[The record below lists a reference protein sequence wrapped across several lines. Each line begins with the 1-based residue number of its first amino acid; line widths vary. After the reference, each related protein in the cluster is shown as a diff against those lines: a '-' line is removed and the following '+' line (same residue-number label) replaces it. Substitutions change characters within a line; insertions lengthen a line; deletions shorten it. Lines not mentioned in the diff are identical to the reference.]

1 MIAAIETIGSL
12 LIQTTRSIS
21 AFLSMMTETVRETFL
36 PPFRIRDVIHQ
47 IYFIGNQSLLIIVFC
62 VSFAAM
68 VTIIESSFHMKIVIQ
83 NASMV
88 PGFAALLILRELGA
102 VLAALLVTSRVG
114 AGITAEVGSMQITE
128 QIDALRLLSIDPIKF
143 LVVPRFLAGIASGML
158 LTMVSNVVCLFGAY
172 VVSSHTLGYGWGT
185 FVASMNRFV
194 DFQDLI
200 FAVIKGAC
208 FGGAVPLISCF
219 YGFRCRAGAE
229 GVGIATTSSVV
240 TSSIVIIVLDFVLSY
255 LFSHFY

>member
-1 MIAAIETIGSL
+1 MLEAIGTV
-12 LIQTTRSIS
+12 LIQSHRSTKD
-21 AFLSMMTETVRETFL
+21 FLTLLSDTLREVFD
-36 PPFRIRDVIHQ
+36 PPFRWKDFIHQ

-68 VTIIESSFHMKIVIQ
+68 VTIIESSFHMMIVIQ

-114 AGITAEVGSMQITE
+114 AGITAEVGSMKITE
-128 QIDALRLLSIDPIKF
+128 QIDALRLLSIEPIKF
-143 LVVPRFLAGIASGML
+143 LVVPRFLAGIVSGVL
-158 LTMVSNVVCLFGAY
+158 LTMVSNVVCLLGAY
-172 VVSSHTLGYGWGT
+172 AVSSHTLGYGWGT
-185 FVASMNRFV
+185 FVASTNRFI

-200 FAVIKGAC
+200 FAMVKGAV
-208 FGGAVPLISCF
+208 FGAAVPLISCF

-229 GVGIATTSSVV
+229 GVGLATTSSVV
-240 TSSIVIIVLDFVLSY
+240 TSSIAIIILDFILSY
-255 LFSHFY
+255 VFSYFY

>member
-1 MIAAIETIGSL
+1 MIAALGSV
-12 LIQTTRSIS
+12 LIQSSRS
-21 AFLSMMTETVRETFL
+21 AREFVELFLGVVRETFD
-36 PPFRIRDVIHQ
+36 PPFRWKDFVHQ
-47 IYFIGNQSLLIIVFC
+47 VYFIGNQSLPIIVFC

-68 VTIIESSFHMKIVIQ
+68 VTIIESSFHMMIVIQ

-114 AGITAEVGSMQITE
+114 AGITAEVGSMKITE

-143 LVVPRFLAGIASGML
+143 LVVPRFFAGMVSGVL
-158 LTMVSNVVCLFGAY
+158 LTMVSNVVCLVGAY
-172 VVSSHTLGYGWGT
+172 AVSSQTLGYGWGT

-200 FAVIKGAC
+200 FAMVKGAV
-208 FGGAVPLISCF
+208 FGATVPLISCF

-229 GVGIATTSSVV
+229 GVGLATTSSVV
-240 TSSIVIIVLDFVLSY
+240 TSSIAIIILDFILSY
-255 LFSHFY
+255 VFSHFY